1 MERKNAFNGSRYAMP
16 LVLGIG
22 LVLSGNGCAHQADT
36 GRKDSGQA
44 EAQDRS
50 GEGTVVQ
57 EIEDLRSN
65 ADVRIS
71 EEDSASQWTRDEV
84 GEALYEEDARES
96 ADGGETESEGDG
108 GRALPRTRSSAS
120 RVWCVP
126 PGVFLYGP
134 VPVEVDLDGYCID
147 VVEVTAGRSAC
158 VDAGGCEGS
167 NLDLVP
173 EPGGRNLSQSM
184 HLGPGGLPSKFPEL
198 VSSGGILPV
207 GREAAANQ

>member
-1 MERKNAFNGSRYAMP
+1 MP

-71 EEDSASQWTRDEV
+71 EEDSASQWTRDEG
-84 GEALYEEDARES
+84 GEALYEEDARDS

-108 GRALPRTRSSAS
+108 GRAPSEDP
-120 RVWCVP
+120 VVCQ
-126 PGVFLYGP
+126 PGMVFLRGSFCTGRFR
-134 VPVEVDLDGYCID
+134 LRSISTAIASM
-147 VVEVTAGRSAC
+147 VEVTVAEWNAC
-158 VDAGGCEGS
+158 VMQG
-167 NLDLVP
+167 V
-173 EPGGRNLSQSM
+173 
-184 HLGPGGLPSKFPEL
+184 
-198 VSSGGILPV
+198 
-207 GREAAANQ
+207 